1 MFEKI
6 KSIFGS
12 KDKKVEN
19 LIFLLIIL
27 IITLLAMNS
36 ILKEESKEKE
46 VTNLVGA
53 ELAKADDVSSS
64 LEKRIES
71 ILSKIS
77 GVGDVSILLTYA
89 DDSLE
94 GTVVVSEGA
103 KDANVKLSIV
113 SAIEAVT
120 GLGKHKIQVYPMKDK

>member
-6 KSIFGS
+6 KNIFNN
-12 KDKKVEN
+12 KDKKIEN

-36 ILKEESKEKE
+36 ILKEEKQEEKDA
-46 VTNLVGA
+46 NLDGA
-53 ELAKADDVSSS
+53 ELAEADDVSSS

-71 ILSKIS
+71 ILSKIA
-77 GVGDVSILLTYA
+77 GVGDVSVLLTYA
-89 DDSLE
+89 EDSLE

-103 KDANVKLSIV
+103 EDMKVKANIV
-113 SAIEAVT
+113 NAIEAVT
-120 GLGKHKIQVYPMKDK
+120 GLGKHKIQVYPMEH

>member
-6 KSIFGS
+6 KNIFNN
-12 KDKKVEN
+12 KDKKIEN

-36 ILKEESKEKE
+36 ILKEEKQEEKDA
-46 VTNLVGA
+46 NLDGA
-53 ELAKADDVSSS
+53 ELAQADDVSSS

-71 ILSKIS
+71 ILSKIA
-77 GVGDVSILLTYA
+77 GVGDVSVLLTYA
-89 DDSLE
+89 EDSLE

-103 KDANVKLSIV
+103 EDMKVKANIV
-113 SAIEAVT
+113 NAIEAVT
-120 GLGKHKIQVYPMKDK
+120 GLGKHKIQVYPMEH

>member
-6 KSIFGS
+6 KKIFGD
-12 KDKKVEN
+12 KDKKIEN

-36 ILKEESKEKE
+36 ILKEEKVENEDS
-46 VTNLVGA
+46 NLVGA

-71 ILSKIS
+71 ILSKIA
-77 GVGDVSILLTYA
+77 GVGDVSVLLTYA
-89 DDSLE
+89 EDSLE

-103 KDANVKLSIV
+103 EDATIKLSIINAV
-113 SAIEAVT
+113 EAVT
-120 GLGKHKIQVYPMKDK
+120 GLGKHKIQVYPMKD